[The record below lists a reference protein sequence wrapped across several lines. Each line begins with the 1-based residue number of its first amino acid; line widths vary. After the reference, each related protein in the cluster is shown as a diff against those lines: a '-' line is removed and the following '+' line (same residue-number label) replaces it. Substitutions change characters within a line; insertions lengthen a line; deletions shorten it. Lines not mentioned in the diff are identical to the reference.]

1 MYRCTP
7 FRSTLN
13 TNVITALGNPFCI
26 ALSTRTL
33 SLLWTRAN
41 YVRKESI
48 PLSTNVITALG
59 MCKVCTEA
67 VHSVALGTVTRKLSQ
82 LCKFGHVWGMY
93 RSSPFRSTLKAN
105 VITALGMCK
114 VCTEAVRSVAL
125 QHFWFQHE
133 NGFTQ
138 QALIHSQRHEN
149 AKWRKQENAKTR
161 KRRKRENDENAK
173 TRKRRKRENA
183 KTRIRE
189 NVKTRKREN
198 DENAKTRKR
207 AKQENRFCRKQ
218 KNTTAN
224 QTSDQTRT
232 EIGKTRQDENA
243 KTRKRE
249 NGQKCSR

>member
-1 MYRCTP
+1 MYG
-7 FRSTLN
+7 S
-13 TNVITALGNPFCI
+13 
-26 ALSTRTL
+26 
-33 SLLWTRAN
+33 
-41 YVRKESI
+41 K
-48 PLSTNVITALG
+48 
-59 MCKVCTEA
+59 A

-114 VCTEAVRSVAL
+114 VCTEAVHSVAL

-183 KTRIRE
+183 KTT
-189 NVKTRKREN
+189 KTRKREN
-198 DENAKTRKR
+198 TNTRKRENAKTRKR
-207 AKQENRFCRKQ
+207 RKRENVQSRKIVFAES
-218 KNTTAN
+218 K
-224 QTSDQTRT
+224 
-232 EIGKTRQDENA
+232 KTLQPIKLAIKHARRLEKHDKT
-243 KTRKRE
+243 KTRKRG
-249 NGQKCSR
+249 NAKTAKSVLGNLVFSFSGFLVSVAASCWPGRVFYVLWIIAPLRRGY